1 MSVMSIGKTAY
12 PDRPLTVED
21 LERMPDDGRRYEL
34 ADGRLD
40 VSPAP
45 GSLHTIAEYRLV
57 HHLGMVA
64 PSDFLVV
71 GPVGIDFNAEKTHH
85 RIPDGAVFH
94 GKDFEKPRFTKPPLL
109 AIEVLSPESVL
120 RDTNTKRQEYAA
132 FGIES
137 YWMVNPAEENP
148 AVYELRLE
156 GGAYRE
162 AAQVFGTDLFST
174 DAPFP
179 VSLVPYWLIGMDGDW
194 REHIGGPGGEPRQD

>member
-94 GKDFEKPRFTKPPLL
+94 GKDFEKPRFTMPTLQMI
-109 AIEVLSPESVL
+109 AVLF
-120 RDTNTKRQEYAA
+120 QEGVHWDPYT
-132 FGIES
+132 
-137 YWMVNPAEENP
+137 VC
-148 AVYELRLE
+148 
-156 GGAYRE
+156 
-162 AAQVFGTDLFST
+162 TD
-174 DAPFP
+174 
-179 VSLVPYWLIGMDGDW
+179 
-194 REHIGGPGGEPRQD
+194 E